1 MKLEYFKS
9 KTGNFGDDLNA
20 WLWPKI
26 FKDLGQTDD
35 EYFLGIG
42 SLLCNESKLIKQF
55 SDKKLVIFGSGVR
68 PSREYTNFRIN
79 NLWDVQFLRGPLS
92 ANSLNR
98 QYEFIADAAYALR
111 NTEEFKGILNTEKK
125 YEVSL
130 MPYFHSVDLIDWKGI
145 CRELGYHYIS
155 PFSENGVEFTLKE
168 IAASK
173 KVITEAM
180 HGAIVSD
187 ILRVPWHRF
196 IFSTPQTE
204 GERIADFKWN
214 DWMYSI
220 DIYNAEAT
228 YIPFLRKTF
237 LHEWIKKASANTV
250 STNFYVKGKTRED
263 LLAKLSKGLP
273 YYLSQD
279 SVISKIEDRI
289 DTKIADVTSKYF
301 Q

>member
-42 SLLCNESKLIKQF
+42 SLLSNESKLIKQF

-68 PSREYTNFRIN
+68 PSIEYTNFRIN

-111 NTEEFKGILNTEKK
+111 NTEDFKGILNTEKK

-130 MPYFHSVDLIDWKGI
+130 MPYFHSVDLIDWKRI
-145 CRELGYHYIS
+145 CKELGYHYIS
-155 PFSENGVEFTLKE
+155 PFSEHGVEFTLKE

-237 LHEWIKKASANTV
+237 LHDWIKKASANTV
-250 STNFYVKGKTRED
+250 STNFYVKAKTRED
-263 LLAKLSKGLP
+263 LLAKLSKELP

-279 SVISKIEDRI
+279 SMISKIEDRI